1 MRDYLTG
8 LAGLS
13 EQYNAFQA
21 MLGQAATMQQL
32 QAASQ
37 SAAQQAALAQ
47 YIQVNLKQV
56 LLCIVEEDDGLLIIK
71 GVPENTS
78 YGDMYS

>member
-1 MRDYLTG
+1 MEYNILFDQNPIFRTPSQDNTDSSSVNTMRDYLTG

-47 YIQVNLKQV
+47 YIQVNV
-56 LLCIVEEDDGLLIIK
+56 
-71 GVPENTS
+71 
-78 YGDMYS
+78 Y